1 MIVDEEGDFRRKIR
15 DILHGIGG
23 FQVVTEASSC
33 RIALESVTRVQIDL
47 VIANV
52 TLADGDGVTLTAR
65 LKLFLA
71 PPRVILF
78 AGALQDSELL
88 QAVLAGADGYV
99 LKDTPV
105 RYIIR
110 AFKNFERG
118 GPAMQP
124 SMTAR
129 AMRLLIEHCKATE
142 TQLVRDLLV
151 WDRTRSDPGLVAST
165 EPRPSV
171 LSPVSGNGSALSHE
185 SFPHLSPQ
193 EAKVF
198 ALLRQGQRNKQIA
211 DHLEISHY
219 TVGKHVQNILR
230 KLGVANRTQAAAYT
244 SNEGDGLY
252 FWAK

>member
-15 DILHGIGG
+15 DILRGIGG
-23 FQVVTEASSC
+23 FQIVTETPSC

-47 VIANV
+47 VIADV

-65 LKLFLA
+65 LKLLPV

-78 AGALQDSELL
+78 ASALQDSELL
-88 QAVLAGADGYV
+88 EAVLAGADGYL
-99 LKDTPV
+99 LKDMPV

-124 SMTAR
+124 SMTTC
-129 AMRLLIEHCKATE
+129 AMQLLIEHCKVTE
-142 TQLVRDLLV
+142 AQL
-151 WDRTRSDPGLVAST
+151 WDRALSDSTLVAST
-165 EPRPSV
+165 EQRPSV
-171 LSPVSGNGSALSHE
+171 LSPVSGNGIALSHE
-185 SFPHLSPQ
+185 AFPHLSPQ

-219 TVGKHVQNILR
+219 TVGKHVQSILR

-244 SNEGDGLY
+244 SNEGDSLY
-252 FWAK
+252 FSTK